1 MRTLEKQ
8 TKPKEGKSND
18 LSPIQGAQCVF
29 RIIDWM
35 NEQGVSK
42 AKKRHVM
49 TFLTGLEHCFHNDH
63 VQIAD
68 FIIELGKVVE
78 ERRDII
84 RTLQVP
90 AVRHLVKLAHEQ
102 QHFDPEDFIRLVV
115 EKTKGVLS

>member
-1 MRTLEKQ
+1 MRTLERQ

-18 LSPIQGAQCVF
+18 LSPIQGMQCVF
-29 RIIDWM
+29 GIHHWM

-49 TFLTGLEHCFHNDH
+49 TFIAGLENCFHNDH

-90 AVRHLVKLAHEQ
+90 AVRHLIKLAHEQ
-102 QHFDPEDFIRLVV
+102 QHFAPEDFIRLVV